1 MTTTLFLGDAPLT
14 LDDVRAVADCGQT
27 VALGAQVQQAIS
39 ASFDFLLHSIS
50 AGKHIY
56 GVTTG
61 LGANVDTTLL
71 HTQNDRHDEDLLQA
85 IQRRIPLARA
95 VGVGQQ
101 ATPAQVRAIMLARL
115 AGFVQGASGISLPV
129 AQTLLAFINEG
140 IHPRVPLIGSI
151 GEADL
156 APLAHIGCALIGDG
170 EAEYQGTVA
179 PVSALLNQTG
189 LTPAPLRGKDGLA
202 LVSSNAASVG
212 LAALLLH
219 DAARLMNAHAGAIV
233 LSFEA
238 FRANISPLTP

>member
-27 VALGAQVQQAIS
+27 VALGAQAQQAIS

-61 LGANVDTTLL
+61 LGANVDMTLL

-129 AQTLLAFINEG
+129 AQALLAFINEG
-140 IHPRVPLIGSI
+140 EILPCCCR
-151 GEADL
+151 AK
-156 APLAHIGCALIGDG
+156 GDI
-170 EAEYQGTVA
+170 EIE
-179 PVSALLNQTG
+179 
-189 LTPAPLRGKDGLA
+189 
-202 LVSSNAASVG
+202 
-212 LAALLLH
+212 
-219 DAARLMNAHAGAIV
+219 M
-233 LSFEA
+233 
-238 FRANISPLTP
+238 